1 MLAELG
7 TRGEQVRQRLES
19 VMAGRDPA
27 WDGAIERFFAHLSA
41 RDWAALS
48 VVLAPEVVRV
58 GPLGDEVSGREAYLD
73 LLARSVPEQYAN
85 DVRRIIYAVG
95 GRSGFARVT
104 EHLGYPNH
112 ELHLE
117 EAYAFDL
124 DLTGLIRRVD
134 VFWQTPPLDR
144 DDGGDGEVDGVR
156 T

>member
-7 TRGEQVRQRLES
+7 IRGEQVRQRLEN

-41 RDWAALS
+41 RDWAALLE
-48 VVLAPEVVRV
+48 VLAPDVVRV
-58 GPLGDEVSGREAYLD
+58 GPLGDEVSGRQAYVD
-73 LLARSVPEQYAN
+73 LLTRSVPEQYAN
-85 DVRRIIYAVG
+85 DVHRITYAVD

-104 EHLGYPNH
+104 EHLGYPDR

-124 DLTGLIRRVD
+124 DGTGLVERVE
-134 VFWQTPPLDR
+134 VFWQTPRLDH
-144 DDGGDGEVDGVR
+144 DVGLAGGGAR